1 MTAAQRHV
9 AAALAFLASAAVSG
23 IALIPDGVEYRA
35 FGMVEGV
42 FALLLAYLLIFR
54 GAWERPETLT
64 GWMAVAYG
72 VLAGAQAMEL
82 LLPPPGMI
90 EWMVVAGIAVTAWG
104 AFSGG
109 TRRRLVVSLASLALL
124 LAVIK
129 FSVIPVLWERMGPAA
144 GTGFG
149 LGDVAE
155 SVRRTFADYRPLR
168 PVGQIVGVAGLALW
182 ALGTR
187 LLWPPDEIGGT
198 VAASPAGGV
207 IQAGG
212 TGEVKRV
219 TGVPGTA
226 DPEPGDRTLVREE
239 VRIPNR

>member
-1 MTAAQRHV
+1 MTAAQRHA
-9 AAALAFLASAAVSG
+9 AAALVFLASGTVAG
-23 IALIPDGVEYRA
+23 IALVPDGVEYRA

-42 FALLLAYLLIFR
+42 FALLLAYLLVFR
-54 GAWERPETLT
+54 GAWARPETLT
-64 GWMAVAYG
+64 GWMAVVYG
-72 VLAGAQAMEL
+72 VLASAQVMEL

-109 TRRRLVVSLASLALL
+109 TRRRLVFSLASLALL
-124 LAVIK
+124 LAVLK
-129 FSVIPVLWERMGPAA
+129 FSVIPVLWGRMGPAA

-168 PVGQIVGVAGLALW
+168 PAGQLVGFAALALW

-187 LLWPPDEIGGT
+187 LLWPPDA
-198 VAASPAGGV
+198 VDP
-207 IQAGG
+207 
-212 TGEVKRV
+212 
-219 TGVPGTA
+219 VP
-226 DPEPGDRTLVREE
+226 PEHVDDRTLVQEE
-239 VRIPNR
+239 I